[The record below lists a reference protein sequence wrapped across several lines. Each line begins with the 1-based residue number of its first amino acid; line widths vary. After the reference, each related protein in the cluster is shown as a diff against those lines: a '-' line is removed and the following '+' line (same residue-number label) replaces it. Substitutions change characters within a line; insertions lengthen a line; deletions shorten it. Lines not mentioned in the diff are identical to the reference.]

1 MHLLFLDESG
11 RLDQDDLFALGGI
24 AVRDSDW
31 HLLRDT
37 WQHVLRTHAWPLDR
51 EVKWHGVRNGNVPP
65 ALADAVFGALSTA
78 PFTAYVTLLDLEAGR
93 RDFPR
98 LSQPT
103 RTPTRRR

>member
-37 WQHVLRTHAWPLDR
+37 WRTRVVLSAETPILSRWAI
-51 EVKWHGVRNGNVPP
+51 
-65 ALADAVFGALSTA
+65 ADFSRAAV
-78 PFTAYVTLLDLEAGR
+78 E
-93 RDFPR
+93 
-98 LSQPT
+98 
-103 RTPTRRR
+103 